1 MILAPQLLQYII
13 VQYASRPL
21 GSQYIT
27 VQTVKSGS
35 GVGGRVGGNVRGQGS
50 GVSGGSTVRVDGRV
64 FHDGLSTENLKQSQN
79 APIHKTGGLSI

>member
-1 MILAPQLLQYII
+1 MYVFIEYKYISVLYMILAPQLLQYII

-35 GVGGRVGGNVRGQGS
+35 GVGGRVGGNVRGQGRGQGCQGDHTVLS
-50 GVSGGSTVRVDGRV
+50 G
-64 FHDGLSTENLKQSQN
+64 
-79 APIHKTGGLSI
+79 

>member
-35 GVGGRVGGNVRGQGS
+35 GVGGRVGGNVRVRAGVRGVRGIILS
-50 GVSGGSTVRVDGRV
+50 G
-64 FHDGLSTENLKQSQN
+64 
-79 APIHKTGGLSI
+79 

>member
-1 MILAPQLLQYII
+1 VYVFIEYKYISVQYMILAPQLLQYII

-50 GVSGGSTVRVDGRV
+50 GVSGGSYCPGRRLGC
-64 FHDGLSTENLKQSQN
+64 FMMG
-79 APIHKTGGLSI
+79 